1 MPSLVTKAQHRN
13 ANGVLLRDD
22 YLMNAEGRAT
32 QQAKAGLALQPLTTL
47 RPRLALSLQLNFGQH
62 FLHIVD
68 VLIR

>member
-1 MPSLVTKAQHRN
+1 MPSPVTTAQHRN
-13 ANGVLLRDD
+13 ANGVLLRDG
-22 YLMNAEGRAT
+22 YLNAEGRTAL
-32 QQAKAGLALQPLTTL
+32 QAKAELALQPLTTL